1 MKLSQVKHKLLTK
14 EIVITLKN
22 NNVATVKEFLSN
34 NPLILNEK
42 CNLLTFDS
50 IFQLRSDLARAYGP
64 PPILQENPNESI
76 TTNLLDLKKN
86 YIYEIFGPPGAGKT
100 QFCLTM
106 AAEVANKFGH
116 VLYVDTKNDFSSNRL
131 KSILRNNEDMKNVHL
146 AKAFD
151 LNQAI
156 KLTNEIATHKHA
168 NISPKLLVLDNIA
181 NLIWPLIEDDDFS
194 MMELFLPIGKLIRN
208 LRKIARDFQLP
219 VVIVNNTIERGTR
232 PALGKFFERVADVR
246 LRISDQQIVAHKS
259 VDNLSDLKFNVVV
272 TEKGMVKIDN
282 NEYYE

>member
-22 NNVATVKEFLSN
+22 NNVTTVKELLSN

-50 IFQLRSDLARAYGP
+50 IFQLRSDLAQAYGP
-64 PPILQENPNESI
+64 PPILQENPNEII

-106 AAEVANKFGH
+106 TAEVAKFGH

-131 KSILRNNEDMKNVHL
+131 KSILRRIEDMKNVHF

-151 LNQAI
+151 LRQAI

-181 NLIWPLIEDDDFS
+181 NLVWPLIEDDDFP
-194 MMELFLPIGKLIRN
+194 MMEIFVPIGKLIRN
-208 LRKIARDFQLP
+208 LRKIAHDFQLP

-232 PALGKFFERVADVR
+232 PALGKFFEKVADVR
-246 LRISDQQIVAHKS
+246 LRISDQQIVVHQS
-259 VDNLSDLKFNVVV
+259 VDNLSNLKLNVDI
-272 TEKGMVKIDN
+272 TEKGMVKIDK
-282 NEYYE
+282 NE